1 MWNDSSRTRVAEK
14 RSYYLIP
21 MATVTLKATY
31 CYAFVV
37 SSLTMH
43 LSLART
49 IGIEAGKGSVGTRDR
64 KEGHTIDG
72 VAGRPLVCCL
82 CSLVLVSIYYLII
95 GGFTLHKHYSRS
107 SRARPFRGCALLGRA
122 RIGLA
127 TKQSQHYR
135 PTFPQACM

>member
-1 MWNDSSRTRVAEK
+1 
-14 RSYYLIP
+14 
-21 MATVTLKATY
+21 
-31 CYAFVV
+31 
-37 SSLTMH
+37 MH
-43 LSLART
+43 VH

-72 VAGRPLVCCL
+72 VAGRPPVCSCL
-82 CSLVLVSIYYLII
+82 CSLVLVFIYYLII

-127 TKQSQHYR
+127 TKQSQHSPSSR
-135 PTFPQACM
+135 CESHLCDMLSVLLAW